1 MALDVYVGSLRR
13 YYAGEWQGIDERPA
27 PGASGRRRT
36 GAASDPERLR
46 QAVLD
51 WRGNLGASLAR
62 MTDIEIDWDESDQAP
77 YFTGQ
82 PRWDGLGS
90 LVLWAAYTDVPALR
104 RPSTMPEVWDDD
116 PALLRCN
123 SAGFKSRFSH
133 LVRNVELWLPVPLPF
148 TFESEDVGGRRIV
161 MGSTEMLQRQL
172 GELNGATWK
181 ARPDEVAAWTRRPPV
196 SQEGTLELLARYAF
210 AVMSDLARK
219 AVEHRLPMKID
230 F

>member
-1 MALDVYVGSLRR
+1 MALDVY
-13 YYAGEWQGIDERPA
+13 
-27 PGASGRRRT
+27 RRT

-104 RPSTMPEVWDDD
+104 RPASMPEVWDDD
-116 PALLRCN
+116 
-123 SAGFKSRFSH
+123 
-133 LVRNVELWLPVPLPF
+133 PVPLPF

-210 AVMSDLARK
+210 AVMSELARK
-219 AVEHRLPMKID
+219 AVEHRLPMKLD

>member
-1 MALDVYVGSLRR
+1 
-13 YYAGEWQGIDERPA
+13 
-27 PGASGRRRT
+27 
-36 GAASDPERLR
+36 
-46 QAVLD
+46 
-51 WRGNLGASLAR
+51 
-62 MTDIEIDWDESDQAP
+62 
-77 YFTGQ
+77 
-82 PRWDGLGS
+82 
-90 LVLWAAYTDVPALR
+90 
-104 RPSTMPEVWDDD
+104 
-116 PALLRCN
+116 
-123 SAGFKSRFSH
+123 
-133 LVRNVELWLPVPLPF
+133 
-148 TFESEDVGGRRIV
+148 